1 MHFAAGAGV
10 RSGRGSKVKTT
21 KDGIPVILGDLI
33 PKFRSR
39 DLEAYQEALTALQY
53 DHFST
58 YWPNPDLAPIVNKTT
73 FDADT
78 DEAK

>member
-10 RSGRGSKVKTT
+10 RSGLGSKVKTT

-39 DLEAYQEALTALQY
+39 DLEAYQEALTA
-53 DHFST
+53 
-58 YWPNPDLAPIVNKTT
+58 
-73 FDADT
+73 
-78 DEAK
+78 